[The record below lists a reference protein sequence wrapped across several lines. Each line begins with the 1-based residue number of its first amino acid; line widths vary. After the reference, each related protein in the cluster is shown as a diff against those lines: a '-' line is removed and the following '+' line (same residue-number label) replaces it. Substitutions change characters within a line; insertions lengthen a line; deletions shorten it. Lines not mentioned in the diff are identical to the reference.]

1 MSPDAI
7 EIEALSK
14 RFGRTQA
21 VQNLSFTVPEGT
33 VVGFL
38 GPNGAGKTT
47 TLRMLLGLIHP
58 DTGTALIEGRRFVES
73 ENPVGTVGA
82 MLEMGGAHPGRSGR
96 NHLLAL
102 ATAAGIG
109 RGRVDEV
116 LEMVDLSEDAHR
128 RVKGYSLGMKQRLGL
143 AAALLGEPRV
153 LILDEPANGLDP
165 AGVRWLRD
173 TLRSLADQGHTVLV
187 SSHVLAE
194 IANTADYAVVIS
206 KGRSIAQ
213 APVAE
218 LVASGDGGVRVASAD
233 MKKLAKALTAIGG
246 TVESTGHGSSL
257 VHGLTGEQIGEA
269 ALAEQIALSELTP
282 AAASL
287 EDVFLEL
294 TADTPEQAAE

>member
-1 MSPDAI
+1 MSKDAI
-7 EIEALSK
+7 EIEGLSK
-14 RFGRTQA
+14 RFGKTQA
-21 VQNLSFTVPEGT
+21 VQDLSFTVPEGT

-58 DTGTALIEGRRFVES
+58 DRGTTRIEGTPFAQL
-73 ENPVGTVGA
+73 PDPAATVGA
-82 MLEMGGAHPGRSGR
+82 VLEVGGSHAGRSGR
-96 NHLLAL
+96 NHLRALAL
-102 ATAAGIG
+102 AAGIP
-109 RGRVDEV
+109 RTRVEEV
-116 LEMVDLSEDAHR
+116 LELVDLSGAAHR

-143 AAALLGEPRV
+143 AAALLGNPRV

-165 AGVRWLRD
+165 AGIRWLRD
-173 TLRSLADQGHTVLV
+173 LLRSLADQGHTVLV

-218 LVASGDGGVRVASAD
+218 LVAGGDSGVRVSSPEIAKLGAALTKAGATVEELRSGTIVTHGLSAD
-233 MKKLAKALTAIGG
+233 EIGK
-246 TVESTGHGSSL
+246 
-257 VHGLTGEQIGEA
+257 A
-269 ALAEQIALSELTP
+269 ALAQKVVLSELTP
-282 AAASL
+282 TAATL

-294 TADTPEQAAE
+294 TGGEEGL